1 MKKVS
6 FVGVP
11 KGLLI
16 ISLILGTIVYLVKE
30 HPIAFWCLYVP
41 LILIMVTSFIRL
53 LTGRRGQLGN
63 IVTILFVFIVMIG
76 ALPVV
81 TMHDSPKC
89 EHEETVKKYSFAAY
103 NSTAQHDVCDYCKT
117 CKTRRS
123 TYFVFKDELVDKSY
137 LEAIVEHSDG
147 SEIVAGEYYTV
158 TAIVPLGLYSTSS
171 DKIRIGCRVEND
183 EFIVSFSADFRE
195 EFRGMLGTVEEGEE
209 ITFRGRF
216 YDKGCGF
223 TDCELIIE

>member
-1 MKKVS
+1 MKNVR
-6 FVGVP
+6 FVGLP

-53 LTGRRGQLGN
+53 LTGGRGQVGN

-76 ALPVV
+76 ALPFF
-81 TMHDSPKC
+81 TIPESAKC
-89 EHEETVKKYSFAAY
+89 EHEEMGNTFHFQFE
-103 NSTAQHDVCDYCKT
+103 NSTAASYMRPFCKNCDE
-117 CKTRRS
+117 
-123 TYFVFKDELVDKSY
+123 VFGHKNFRGTPIDLSF
-137 LEAIVEHSDG
+137 LEAIVENSDG
-147 SEIVAGEYYTV
+147 TEIVGGEYYTMKV
-158 TAIVPLGLYSTSS
+158 IMMSGCS
-171 DKIRIGCRVEND
+171 DFDRLRIGCKVQNED
-183 EFIVSFSADFRE
+183 AIVYFSAEFQE
-195 EFRGMLGTVEEGEE
+195 EFRDAVKEVHMGDE

-216 YDKGCGF
+216 YDNGCGF